1 MGSEVETPLT
11 DEGEESDIDDR
22 DDEGSQDKQFGW
34 GTAHGRHS
42 VHPGR
47 WLLTNVHDC
56 AKSVSGFLMEDQTS
70 QGTQPRVTSALP
82 SDFEFQYSHDKDD
95 NVAQASLVAG
105 DSSSDDDAAIKV

>member
-1 MGSEVETPLT
+1 
-11 DEGEESDIDDR
+11 
-22 DDEGSQDKQFGW
+22 
-34 GTAHGRHS
+34 
-42 VHPGR
+42 
-47 WLLTNVHDC
+47 
-56 AKSVSGFLMEDQTS
+56 MEDQTS